1 MTSICSAWPPLDSDK
16 SSFPFPSL
24 DAITADLYSGISL
37 KPTTWLFSFSHCL
50 GFMTLLD
57 AMMALYVAQST
68 VFDYPMHFSGERSNS
83 GTIISRGVS
92 VRTIICDMKQ
102 PKLNRAVVET
112 HRLRTTKVRSL
123 LHLNRHNVAL
133 PLISIHPLDWDRKC
147 GEIITCPQICQ
158 SILID
163 KSD

>member
-1 MTSICSAWPPLDSDK
+1 
-16 SSFPFPSL
+16 
-24 DAITADLYSGISL
+24 
-37 KPTTWLFSFSHCL
+37 
-50 GFMTLLD
+50 
-57 AMMALYVAQST
+57 MALYVAQST

-133 PLISIHPLDWDRKC
+133 SLISIHPLDWDRKC

-163 KSD
+163 KSDWPEIGRNHFIVMIDSIALIFISAMDYEFRAAAFRYCAPHTYESEFELKIRG